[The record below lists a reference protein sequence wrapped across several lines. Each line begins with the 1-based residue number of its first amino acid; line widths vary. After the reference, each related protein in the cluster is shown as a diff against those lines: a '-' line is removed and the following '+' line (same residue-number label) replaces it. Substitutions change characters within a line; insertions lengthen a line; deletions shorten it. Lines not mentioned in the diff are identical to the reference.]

1 MNGLVAQKFDS
12 ITRNDFIGMQNYDKI
27 HYRDRKR

>member
-1 MNGLVAQKFDS
+1 MNGFVAQKFDS

-27 HYRDRKR
+27 HYGDRKR